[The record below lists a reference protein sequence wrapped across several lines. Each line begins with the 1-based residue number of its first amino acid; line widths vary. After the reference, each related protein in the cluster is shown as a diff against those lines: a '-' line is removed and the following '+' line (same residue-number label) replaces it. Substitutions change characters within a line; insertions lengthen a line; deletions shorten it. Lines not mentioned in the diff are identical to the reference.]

1 MHWVV
6 IADEVSALGWRLA
19 GAQPFITGERTVEEC
34 LADARHGGADL
45 VLITAELARRL
56 PDSVLDAALLAE
68 KPLMVVI
75 AGLASG
81 SEPPDLEQQVKHVLG
96 IAV

>member
-1 MHWVV
+1 MQWVV
-6 IADEVSALGWRLA
+6 IADEVGALGWRLA
-19 GAQPFITGERTVEEC
+19 GAQPLITGERTVEER
-34 LADARHGGADL
+34 LANARHGGADL
-45 VLITAELARRL
+45 VLITADLAKRL
-56 PDSVLDAALLAE
+56 PDSVLVAALLAE

-81 SEPPDLEQQVKHVLG
+81 SEPPDLEQQVKRVLG